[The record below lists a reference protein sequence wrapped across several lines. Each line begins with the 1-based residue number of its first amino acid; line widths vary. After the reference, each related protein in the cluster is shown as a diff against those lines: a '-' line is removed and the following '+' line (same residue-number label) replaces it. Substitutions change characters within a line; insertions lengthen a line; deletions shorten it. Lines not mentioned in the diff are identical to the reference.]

1 MLDSATV
8 CSTIPSDSYPIERK
22 TKTGFR
28 LHPMHIYIQRK
39 PTTIQLW
46 TEYIQQLDE
55 WIKLLIQHHIFQ
67 QGVELLLLYIK
78 QQKNLIIATN
88 GSKYKKMVVVGLYP

>member
-1 MLDSATV
+1 MLDSAAM

-28 LHPMHIYIQRK
+28 LHPMHVYIQRK

-55 WIKLLIQHHIFQ
+55 WI
-67 QGVELLLLYIK
+67 
-78 QQKNLIIATN
+78 
-88 GSKYKKMVVVGLYP
+88 